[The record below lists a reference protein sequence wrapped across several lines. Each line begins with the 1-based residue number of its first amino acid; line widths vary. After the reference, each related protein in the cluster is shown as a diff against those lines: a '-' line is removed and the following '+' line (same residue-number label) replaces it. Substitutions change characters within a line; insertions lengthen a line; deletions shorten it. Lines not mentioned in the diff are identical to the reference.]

1 MKTNEIE
8 IWLANQASRERVV
21 RSLLGSVLDS
31 RYRLTLQTGYGGGSW
46 CTPPTEQN
54 KEIAIR
60 VGLPE
65 WLSEEHDSHETYV
78 KILNRETEEADCD
91 ACYWGLATHEL
102 AHAALSRL
110 TKVDVER
117 IIHKFP
123 MKDPAPTQYQK
134 RFYHQN
140 LEKFFH
146 SIAYNCME
154 DAHIENIIRNIY
166 NVGSYLD
173 FLRITD
179 YMAATESNG
188 SKSFDFFYAILQLG
202 TIGKYPIFPLEA
214 EAIEAIES
222 IMKMPIPGSTK
233 TRNLYYEFLCEPDP
247 VLATKKFVQFFD
259 VPKFHD
265 YVAKL
270 IYDEIETH
278 SKEAEALAKLI
289 SQMPTEIPLTG
300 KSSSGSMP
308 LILPSNIELKIIA
321 DEENEGKQSG
331 KGNSNGSNNGGDGN
345 SQNANGGGNSSN
357 EDDADE
363 KSSSGG
369 SDDKDADDST
379 DENGSGKNGNSTDE
393 DGSEN
398 NSAEQG
404 NEEGSANA
412 QENADENSNS
422 SKSNNA
428 GKTGK
433 PSPNNIQAPPQE
445 GPTFDENG
453 DWQLNQGGGE
463 DTHAKLNE
471 HEDLRNA
478 LDKACTEIAA
488 RAKASRKITTKQPVA
503 KATKTYTR
511 KVNTEQIKIDT
522 SFKAD
527 KFAPSSV
534 VTAAKPLRAVLK
546 KLVTDGKDD
555 CIFGLKS
562 GTLDVRSLYKV
573 PANNPAVFKKKTYPV
588 VNEAVYYI
596 CWDGSGSMY
605 GDKQQQSGY
614 ACAVIEEAVRGI
626 YPLKVINFSTC
637 GQVVHYVVKDFDE
650 RTKRNC
656 SYSFAAKRSFS
667 GGNKDGYSIRQCTEE
682 LMHRREPNKFLIVLS
697 DGAPSDY
704 ESHDAAIKDVKEAV
718 AYARAHKIDV
728 TSIFFGSAGER
739 EREIDL
745 YNEMYGAGHIISCE
759 PEAIVN
765 HLIKIVKKNIFR

>member
-1 MKTNEIE
+1 MNTNDIE

-46 CTPPTEQN
+46 CAPPTEQN
-54 KEIAIR
+54 KEITIR

-65 WLSEEHDSHETYV
+65 WLSEDHESHETYV
-78 KILNRETEEADCD
+78 KILNRETVEADCD

-123 MKDPAPTQYQK
+123 MKDKTPTQYQK

-140 LEKFFH
+140 LEKFIH

-202 TIGKYPIFPLEA
+202 TIGKYPIFPLDA
-214 EAIEAIES
+214 EAVEAIES

-247 VLATKKFVQFFD
+247 VMATKRFVQFFD

-278 SKEAEALAKLI
+278 SKEAEALSKLI

-300 KSSSGSMP
+300 KASSGSMP
-308 LILPSNIELKIIA
+308 LILPSNIEVKIIA
-321 DEENEGKQSG
+321 GEESDEKKSGNGNSNEKNDGNTSEDQ
-331 KGNSNGSNNGGDGN
+331 NSNGSGNGSGD
-345 SQNANGGGNSSN
+345 
-357 EDDADE
+357 EDSDE
-363 KSSSGG
+363 EKSSGG
-369 SDDKDADDST
+369 SNGTEADDT
-379 DENGSGKNGNSTDE
+379 TEENGSGNNGGTKGEEDANSKQSGNDDGDETSNSQENGNSK
-393 DGSEN
+393 S
-398 NSAEQG
+398 
-404 NEEGSANA
+404 NA
-412 QENADENSNS
+412 

-428 GKTGK
+428 GKVGK
-433 PSPNNIQAPPQE
+433 PSKNNTKAPPQE
-445 GPTFDENG
+445 GPTFDQDGN
-453 DWQLNQGGGE
+453 WQLNQGGGE
-463 DTHAKLNE
+463 DTHEKLDE
-471 HEDLRNA
+471 HADLRDA
-478 LDKACTEIAA
+478 LNKACTEIAS
-488 RAKASRKITTKQPVA
+488 RAKAAKKISGKSTPRKTA
-503 KATKTYTR
+503 GTYVR
-511 KVNTEQIKIDT
+511 KVGTDKIKIDT

-573 PANNPAVFKKKTYPV
+573 PANNPAVFKKKTYPA

-650 RTKRNC
+650 KTKRNC

-704 ESHDAAIKDVKEAV
+704 DSHAAAVQDVKEAV

-745 YNEMYGAGHIISCE
+745 YNEMYGEGHIISCE

-765 HLIKIVKKNIFR
+765 HLVKIVKKNIFR